1 MDILNQI
8 YELLKDD
15 PFMREHVEGR
25 YAFNETPDAQ
35 DIETSYVTINPVIYG
50 VPTAYADGK
59 RIADANSARVDV
71 FINANG
77 NKDTNPR
84 ILCMELME
92 RVADILDD
100 NSYVQS
106 SSFAPQYNK
115 DYKLYRESRGFQI
128 NYYRSDY

>member
-25 YAFNETPDAQ
+25 YAFNETPNAQ

-77 NKDTNPR
+77 IKDTNPR

-100 NSYVQS
+100 NFYDQT
-106 SSFAPQYNK
+106 SSFAPSYDN
-115 DYKLYRESRGFQI
+115 DLKLYRESRGFQI

>member
-1 MDILNQI
+1 
-8 YELLKDD
+8 
-15 PFMREHVEGR
+15 MREHVEGR
-25 YAFNETPDAQ
+25 YAFNETPNAQ

-77 NKDTNPR
+77 IKDTNPR

-100 NSYVQS
+100 NFYDQT
-106 SSFAPQYNK
+106 SSFAPSYDN
-115 DYKLYRESRGFQI
+115 DLKLYRESRGFQI